1 MKKLK
6 KIKKIALTGGG
17 TAGHISPTLLVANEL
32 EKMSPS
38 TKFIYIGS
46 KSGMESK
53 IVPGTGIRYFGISAG
68 KIRRYWSFRNFL
80 TPIFVLVGF
89 FQSLFIL
96 AHEKPDII
104 YAKGGYVT
112 VPPVIAGWFLK
123 IPSVIHESDSV
134 LGLANRILS
143 IFAKKIATAYPV
155 KYYPVKLHKKIIW
168 VGLPVRQEL
177 ISAEKNQGY
186 QIFGLS
192 DKLPTVLIFGGSQGA
207 RKINQLFLGKIG
219 QILNNCQV
227 IHLTGK
233 YDYQKALKKRKTL
246 KSELRERYQVF
257 DFLFDEMPYAEK
269 VADLI
274 VARCGA
280 NTLTEIAAA
289 RKASIL
295 IPLPSSAANHQFFNA
310 QIFKENKAAQVL
322 SEDNLKPK
330 ILAKK
335 IIDLISRPFLL
346 KQLGENAA
354 QFYQP
359 DATQKIAEE
368 ILNL

>member
-1 MKKLK
+1 
-6 KIKKIALTGGG
+6 
-17 TAGHISPTLLVANEL
+17 
-32 EKMSPS
+32 
-38 TKFIYIGS
+38 
-46 KSGMESK
+46 
-53 IVPGTGIRYFGISAG
+53 
-68 KIRRYWSFRNFL
+68 
-80 TPIFVLVGF
+80 
-89 FQSLFIL
+89 
-96 AHEKPDII
+96 
-104 YAKGGYVT
+104 
-112 VPPVIAGWFLK
+112 
-123 IPSVIHESDSV
+123 
-134 LGLANRILS
+134 
-143 IFAKKIATAYPV
+143 
-155 KYYPVKLHKKIIW
+155 
-168 VGLPVRQEL
+168 
-177 ISAEKNQGY
+177 
-186 QIFGLS
+186 
-192 DKLPTVLIFGGSQGA
+192 
-207 RKINQLFLGKIG
+207 
-219 QILNNCQV
+219 
-227 IHLTGK
+227 
-233 YDYQKALKKRKTL
+233 
-246 KSELRERYQVF
+246 
-257 DFLFDEMPYAEK
+257 